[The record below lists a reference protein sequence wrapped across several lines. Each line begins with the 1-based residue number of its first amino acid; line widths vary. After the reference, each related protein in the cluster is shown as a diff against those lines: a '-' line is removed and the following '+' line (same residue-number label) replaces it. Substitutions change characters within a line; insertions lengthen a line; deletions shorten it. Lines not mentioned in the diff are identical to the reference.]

1 MEPAYRIA
9 VVVLSLA
16 VLALGCSTGPA
27 VRTESGQ
34 IVPLGTQDLTAR
46 PVAEL
51 DARIESDAAALK
63 AVTTGV
69 AALER
74 RGWLLKDGL
83 EARPGKFTQAEN
95 DLIRQLMLAYLNYR
109 AAKLRMVAFHSSWES
124 APDAE
129 RRQRSFMIYYTAGI
143 TLFARGLALV
153 QMMEQSP
160 NAVRKLNEP
169 EPIWGIPADVFD
181 TVFDNVTHEGNIELL
196 GRTRG
201 EYARMKPEM
210 QAAGVFDDPAFAWM
224 PDYLTAE
231 EAGIAKR
238 LERYGNADWVR
249 LGRETKALGD
259 SVWYAIQAFFANLAG
274 DTRVWPA
281 QARISARGVSD
292 LADELQPGDIILAR
306 KNFYI
311 SNGFLPG
318 FWPHAILYVGS
329 PEQLEARG
337 LAGRPF
343 VARHLER
350 YRGTARD
357 GKPYR
362 VIEAISEG
370 VVFSSLEQVMH
381 SDFVAVLRPRVS
393 EARKNVAIERAFAH
407 LGKPYDFDFDFF
419 STDALV
425 CTELVYRAYD
435 EDVEGERLE
444 LEMQRILGRD
454 TYPAIEFVRKFAEEW
469 DADQPRID
477 QGLPE
482 QRQLDF
488 VAYLDGDA
496 RRSMDDFMDTAD
508 RPSTPERQGFTLG
521 LAGGYHF
528 SGAGALPLDETHHG
542 GLFALRMGH
551 SLTWRLLLQYEGW
564 VAPALIEEQTRWRLA
579 HMASLQ
585 WHPTRLLILGVG
597 AGVHHGID
605 DDPRPPGLAG
615 ALTVGYEFLQGYS
628 WALDARLY
636 YRADSDFGLGDW
648 RSAAGVMAGIQFY

>member
-1 MEPAYRIA
+1 MRHAWMICCWA
-9 VVVLSLA
+9 A
-16 VLALGCSTGPA
+16 LALGCATGPA
-27 VRTESGQ
+27 VRTETGQ
-34 IVPLGTQDLTAR
+34 IVPLASQDLSRR

-51 DARIESDAAALK
+51 DARIAADAAALA
-63 AVTTGV
+63 AVTAGV

-74 RGWLLKDGL
+74 KGWLLKDAL

-95 DLIRQLMLAYLNYR
+95 DQIRQLMLSFLNYR
-109 AAKLRMVAFHSSWES
+109 TATFRMVAFHSSY
-124 APDAE
+124 ATIPDE
-129 RRQRSFMIYYTAGI
+129 TRRLQSFMLYYTAGI
-143 TLFARGLALV
+143 SLFARGLALV
-153 QMMEQSP
+153 QMMDESP

-169 EPIWGIPADVFD
+169 EPIWGIPPDVFD
-181 TVFDNVTHEGNIELL
+181 TVFDNVTHDGNIELL

-201 EYARMKPEM
+201 QYARMQPAL
-210 QAAGVFDDPAFAWM
+210 QAAGVFDDPAFGWM
-224 PDYLTAE
+224 KGYLEDE
-231 EAGIAKR
+231 EAGIEKR
-238 LERYGNADWVR
+238 LARYTNADWVR
-249 LGRETKALGD
+249 FGRETKAFGD

-281 QARISARGVSD
+281 QARITDKGIAA
-292 LADELQPGDIILAR
+292 LADALRPGDIILAR

-318 FWPHAILYVGS
+318 FWPHAILYVGR
-329 PEQLEARG
+329 PDELEARG
-337 LAGRPF
+337 LTERPF

-350 YRGTARD
+350 YRGNARD
-357 GKPYR
+357 GNPHR

-381 SDFVAVLRPRVS
+381 SDFVAVLRPRLS
-393 EARKNVAIERAFAH
+393 EARKDLAIERAFAH

-435 EDVEGERLE
+435 EDVGGERLD
-444 LEMQRILGRD
+444 LQMQRILGRD

-469 DADQPRID
+469 EDDQPRID

-482 QRQLDF
+482 ERQLDF
-488 VAYLDGDA
+488 VAYLDGDT
-496 RRSMDDFMDTAD
+496 RRDVDDLIDTAD

-528 SGAGALPLDETHHG
+528 SGAGGWPLDETHHG

-551 SLTWRLLLQYEGW
+551 SLTWRLLLQYEAW
-564 VAPALIEEQTRWRLA
+564 VTPQLIADATRWRLS
-579 HMASLQ
+579 HTASLQ
-585 WHPTRLLILGVG
+585 WHPTRLLLLGVG
-597 AGVHHGID
+597 AGVEHGID
-605 DDPRPPGLAG
+605 DDPRDPGPVG
-615 ALTVGYEFLQGYS
+615 ALTLGYEFLQGYS

-636 YRADSDFGLGDW
+636 YKASSDWGFGDW